1 MVNRRNV
8 SWYDSHLHP
17 GEMDYESDMDF
28 VSDYGD
34 ENSELLSE
42 TEEMENDMF
51 DETEHTCVFDAE
63 IESLHY
69 ETKLPA
75 ELEFP
80 GSETVDSDSE
90 TMVPRPQTVQQELAG
105 FKRPRKPQQ
114 HLTFAEMMN
123 STDISWYDF
132 CVNPVNMEYDLVI
145 DFGEDEK
152 SDLLFKTKEMK
163 SQMTE
168 QTSVFDAEKEFSES
182 ETVVPRPQSV
192 QQELANFKRPSEAEQ
207 TLTLVEMTNSTNM
220 SWYDLCVNNVEVDYD
235 LVIDFS
241 SDGEDEKSD
250 LLSTT
255 KEMESEMP
263 EQTSVFDAEKESL
276 PNETHS
282 SADLEFSGSEMV
294 VPRPQTVQQ
303 ELADFKSR
311 QIDELL
317 KQVDHLK
324 EKLQNTNTCFNQE
337 KEKRLAAENQCE
349 KLEERHLDL
358 EAMFSREK
366 DEKVSVEQ
374 KLTDK
379 LENLKEQLSE
389 KNVFIKNLQTD
400 LDQERRFR
408 LVSVQEQK
416 NAQRKVTVNENYK
429 KEIKDLK
436 KRTSDLSEMLD
447 NIKTDMKYRERILLD
462 ERNDFKHQLKQ
473 KNLICESLE
482 KRLNKENELRL
493 TCEEELKKT
502 KDQMSSMNGNLKK
515 EINDLTQSNSELRVV
530 VENLTAEN
538 AASHQELAEQQER
551 VKHQLQDKSVVCDLL
566 KQVDHL
572 KEKVQNTNT
581 CFNQEK
587 EKRLAAENQC
597 VLYKEQTK
605 EMENGLVE
613 QQQKLVA
620 LEKQLQ
626 EQKNV
631 NEDLQ
636 KICSDLKGETDE
648 SRFSGVSRDVLIE
661 NFEKLEERHLDLE
674 VMFSREKDEKISV
687 EQKLTD
693 KLENLKE
700 QLSEKNV
707 FIKNL
712 QTDLDQE
719 RRFRLVSVQ
728 EQKNA
733 QHKVTV
739 NENFKK
745 EIKDLK
751 KRNGDLSEMLDNIK
765 TDLKN
770 GERKL
775 LEEQNDFKHQLKQK
789 NLICESL
796 EKRLNKENELRLTC
810 EEELKKTKD
819 QMSSMNGNLKKEIND
834 LKRRNTDLSQ
844 TLRSGQAVV
853 TKSEQMFEDLQK
865 FKQLLHEKMSV
876 CEELSRCL
884 DMEKQLRVSYEA
896 QLDSNRA
903 IVCENSDLK
912 EQIKD
917 LTQSNSELR
926 VVVENLTAEN
936 AASHQELAEQQ
947 ERVKHQLQDKSVAC
961 DLLKQVD
968 HLKEKVQNR
977 NTCFNQE
984 KEKRLAAENQCAL
997 YKEQTKEMENG
1008 LVEQQQKLVALE
1020 KQLQEQK
1027 NVNEDLQ
1034 KICSDLKGET
1044 DESRFSGVSRDVLI
1058 ENFEKLE
1065 ERHLDLEVM
1074 FSREKDEKISVEQ
1087 KLTDKL
1093 ENLKEQL
1100 SEKNV
1105 FIKNLQTDLDQERRF
1120 RLVSVQEQKNA
1131 QHKVTV
1137 NENFKKEIKDLKKRN
1152 GDLSEMLDNIKTDL
1166 KNGERKLLEEQN
1178 DFKHQL
1184 KQKNLICESLEK
1196 RLNKENELRLT
1207 CEEELKKTKDQMS
1220 SMNGNLKKE
1229 INNLKRRN
1237 TDLSQTLR
1245 SGQAVVTKS
1254 EQMFEDL
1261 QKFKQLLHEKMSVC
1275 EELSRCLDMEKQLR
1289 VSYEAQLDSNRAIVC
1304 ENSDLKE
1311 QIKDLTQSNSELRVV
1326 VENLTAE
1333 NAASHQELAEQQER
1347 VKHQLQDKS
1356 VACDL
1361 LKQVDHLKEKV
1372 QNRNTCFNQ
1381 EKEKRLAAE
1390 NQCALYK
1397 EQTKEME
1404 NGLVEQQQKLV
1415 TLEKQLQEQKN
1426 VNEDLQKICS
1436 DLKGETDESRFSGVS
1451 RDVLI
1456 ENFEKLEERHLD
1468 LEVMFSREKDEK
1480 ISVEQKLTDKLE
1492 NLKEQ
1497 LSEKNV
1503 FIKNLQTDLDQ
1514 ERRFRLVSVQEQK
1527 NAQHK
1532 VTVNENF
1539 KKEIKDLKKRN
1550 GDLSEMLDN
1559 VKTDLKNGERK
1570 LLEEQNDFK
1579 HQLKQKNLI
1588 CESLEKRLNKENE
1601 LRLTCEEEL
1610 KKTKDQMS
1618 SMNGNLKKEI
1628 NDLKRRNTDLSQTL
1642 RSGQAVVTK
1651 SEQMCEDLQKFKQ
1664 LLHEKMSICEEL
1676 SSSLDMEKQLR
1687 VSYEA
1692 QLDSNRTIVGENSD
1706 LKEQIKDLTQSNSE
1720 LRVVVEN
1727 LTAENAASHQEL
1739 AEQLETVKHQLQDKS
1754 VVCENLETGFTNEQK
1769 LRLQLYQQLQE
1780 TSGLCESLEN
1790 QLRDE
1795 QKIRLGLETELAQNR
1810 DVVSAGHDDLTTKL
1824 KQMEEKE
1831 TKLRKAVAKLQLD
1844 LFRSKKQHEEE
1855 LGILKEQ
1862 ASELESL
1869 TTNLESQNQ
1878 ILRQKTERVNPDQ
1891 QTKAISEQNVDAAE
1905 GNESLPAENDSLAE
1919 SLESQRDAPHSDT
1932 KKQEKVSVWRHFK
1945 KFVTPGCLRQHKNK
1959 QPSN

>member
-8 SWYDSHLHP
+8 SWYDSRLHP

-28 VSDYGD
+28 VSDCGD

-51 DETEHTCVFDAE
+51 DETEHTSVFDAE

-69 ETKLPA
+69 ETKLSA

-90 TMVPRPQTVQQELAG
+90 TMVPRPQTVQRELAG

-114 HLTFAEMMN
+114 PLTFAEMM
-123 STDISWYDF
+123 
-132 CVNPVNMEYDLVI
+132 
-145 DFGEDEK
+145 
-152 SDLLFKTKEMK
+152 
-163 SQMTE
+163 
-168 QTSVFDAEKEFSES
+168 
-182 ETVVPRPQSV
+182 
-192 QQELANFKRPSEAEQ
+192 
-207 TLTLVEMTNSTNM
+207 NSTNM
-220 SWYDLCVNNVEVDYD
+220 SWYDLCVNNVQVDYD

-263 EQTSVFDAEKESL
+263 EQTSVFGAEKESL
-276 PNETHS
+276 PKETHS
-282 SADLEFSGSEMV
+282 SADLEISGSETV
-294 VPRPQTVQQ
+294 VPTPQTVQQ

-311 QIDELL
+311 QIDDLL

-324 EKLQNTNTCFNQE
+324 EKLQNKNTCFNQE

-366 DEKVSVEQ
+366 DEKISVER

-416 NAQRKVTVNENYK
+416 NAQHKVTVNENYK

-436 KRTSDLSEMLD
+436 KRTGDLSELLN
-447 NIKTDMKYRERILLD
+447 NIKTDMKYRERKLLE
-462 ERNDFKHQLKQ
+462 ERSDFKHQLKQ
-473 KNLICESLE
+473 KDLICEDLE

-538 AASHQELAEQQER
+538 AATHQELAEQQES
-551 VKHQLQDKSVVCDLL
+551 VKHQLQDKSVACDLL

-572 KEKVQNTNT
+572 KEKLQNRNT

-597 VLYKEQTK
+597 ALYKEQTK

-631 NEDLQ
+631 NEYLQ

-674 VMFSREKDEKISV
+674 AMFSREKDEKISV
-687 EQKLTD
+687 ERKLTD

-751 KRNGDLSEMLDNIK
+751 KRNGDLSEMLNNVK

-770 GERKL
+770 RDRKL
-775 LEEQNDFKHQLKQK
+775 LEERNNFKHQLKQK
-789 NLICESL
+789 NLVCESL

-819 QMSSMNGNLKKEIND
+819 QMSSMNGNLKKEIKD
-834 LKRRNTDLSQ
+834 LKQKNLELSQ
-844 TLRSGQAVV
+844 MLRSGQAV
-853 TKSEQMFEDLQK
+853 E
-865 FKQLLHEKMSV
+865 
-876 CEELSRCL
+876 
-884 DMEKQLRVSYEA
+884 
-896 QLDSNRA
+896 
-903 IVCENSDLK
+903 
-912 EQIKD
+912 
-917 LTQSNSELR
+917 
-926 VVVENLTAEN
+926 
-936 AASHQELAEQQ
+936 
-947 ERVKHQLQDKSVAC
+947 
-961 DLLKQVD
+961 
-968 HLKEKVQNR
+968 
-977 NTCFNQE
+977 
-984 KEKRLAAENQCAL
+984 
-997 YKEQTKEMENG
+997 
-1008 LVEQQQKLVALE
+1008 
-1020 KQLQEQK
+1020 
-1027 NVNEDLQ
+1027 
-1034 KICSDLKGET
+1034 
-1044 DESRFSGVSRDVLI
+1044 
-1058 ENFEKLE
+1058 
-1065 ERHLDLEVM
+1065 
-1074 FSREKDEKISVEQ
+1074 
-1087 KLTDKL
+1087 
-1093 ENLKEQL
+1093 
-1100 SEKNV
+1100 
-1105 FIKNLQTDLDQERRF
+1105 
-1120 RLVSVQEQKNA
+1120 
-1131 QHKVTV
+1131 
-1137 NENFKKEIKDLKKRN
+1137 
-1152 GDLSEMLDNIKTDL
+1152 
-1166 KNGERKLLEEQN
+1166 
-1178 DFKHQL
+1178 
-1184 KQKNLICESLEK
+1184 
-1196 RLNKENELRLT
+1196 
-1207 CEEELKKTKDQMS
+1207 
-1220 SMNGNLKKE
+1220 
-1229 INNLKRRN
+1229 
-1237 TDLSQTLR
+1237 
-1245 SGQAVVTKS
+1245 
-1254 EQMFEDL
+1254 
-1261 QKFKQLLHEKMSVC
+1261 
-1275 EELSRCLDMEKQLR
+1275 
-1289 VSYEAQLDSNRAIVC
+1289 
-1304 ENSDLKE
+1304 
-1311 QIKDLTQSNSELRVV
+1311 
-1326 VENLTAE
+1326 
-1333 NAASHQELAEQQER
+1333 
-1347 VKHQLQDKS
+1347 
-1356 VACDL
+1356 
-1361 LKQVDHLKEKV
+1361 
-1372 QNRNTCFNQ
+1372 
-1381 EKEKRLAAE
+1381 
-1390 NQCALYK
+1390 
-1397 EQTKEME
+1397 
-1404 NGLVEQQQKLV
+1404 
-1415 TLEKQLQEQKN
+1415 
-1426 VNEDLQKICS
+1426 
-1436 DLKGETDESRFSGVS
+1436 
-1451 RDVLI
+1451 
-1456 ENFEKLEERHLD
+1456 
-1468 LEVMFSREKDEK
+1468 
-1480 ISVEQKLTDKLE
+1480 
-1492 NLKEQ
+1492 
-1497 LSEKNV
+1497 
-1503 FIKNLQTDLDQ
+1503 
-1514 ERRFRLVSVQEQK
+1514 
-1527 NAQHK
+1527 
-1532 VTVNENF
+1532 
-1539 KKEIKDLKKRN
+1539 
-1550 GDLSEMLDN
+1550 
-1559 VKTDLKNGERK
+1559 
-1570 LLEEQNDFK
+1570 
-1579 HQLKQKNLI
+1579 
-1588 CESLEKRLNKENE
+1588 
-1601 LRLTCEEEL
+1601 
-1610 KKTKDQMS
+1610 
-1618 SMNGNLKKEI
+1618 
-1628 NDLKRRNTDLSQTL
+1628 
-1642 RSGQAVVTK
+1642 TK

-1664 LLHEKMSICEEL
+1664 LLHEKMSVCEEL

-1692 QLDSNRTIVGENSD
+1692 QLDSDRAIVRENSD

-1739 AEQLETVKHQLQDKS
+1739 AEQLESVKHQLQDKS

-1780 TSGLCESLEN
+1780 TSGLCECLEN

-1810 DVVSAGHDDLTTKL
+1810 DVVSAGHDDLMTKL
-1824 KQMEEKE
+1824 EQMEEKE
-1831 TKLRKAVAKLQLD
+1831 TKLRKVVVSLKLD

-1862 ASELESL
+1862 VSGLESL
-1869 TTNLESQNQ
+1869 TTNLESQNL
-1878 ILRQKTERVNPDQ
+1878 ILRLKTERFNPDQ
-1891 QTKAISEQNVDAAE
+1891 QTEAISEQNVDAAE

-1919 SLESQRDAPHSDT
+1919 SLDSQRDAPHSDT

-1945 KFVTPGCLRQHKNK
+1945 KFVTPGCLRQHKNR

>member
-8 SWYDSHLHP
+8 SWYDSRLHP
-17 GEMDYESDMDF
+17 GQMDYESDMDF
-28 VSDYGD
+28 VSDCGD

-51 DETEHTCVFDAE
+51 DETEHTFDTE

-69 ETKLPA
+69 ETKLSA
-75 ELEFP
+75 ELEFS

-90 TMVPRPQTVQQELAG
+90 TMVPRPQTVQRELSG

-114 HLTFAEMMN
+114 PLTFAEMMN
-123 STDISWYDF
+123 STDISWYDL
-132 CVNPVNMEYDLVI
+132 CVNPVNMDYDLVI

-168 QTSVFDAEKEFSES
+168 QTSVFDAEKESLQYETKLPAELEFSGS

-192 QQELANFKRPSEAEQ
+192 QQELAEFKHQIEAEQ
-207 TLTLVEMTNSTNM
+207 TLTLAEMTNSTNM

-255 KEMESEMP
+255 KEMESQMP
-263 EQTSVFDAEKESL
+263 EQTSVFGAEKESL
-276 PNETHS
+276 PNDTHS
-282 SADLEFSGSEMV
+282 SAELEFSGSETV
-294 VPRPQTVQQ
+294 VPTPQTVQQ

-349 KLEERHLDL
+349 KLEQRHLDL

-366 DEKVSVEQ
+366 DEKISVERT
-374 KLTDK
+374 LTDK

-416 NAQRKVTVNENYK
+416 NAQHKVTVNENYK

-436 KRTSDLSEMLD
+436 KRTGDLSELLN
-447 NIKTDMKYRERILLD
+447 NIKTDMKYRERKLLE
-462 ERNDFKHQLKQ
+462 ERSDFKDQLKQ
-473 KNLICESLE
+473 KDLICESLE

-538 AASHQELAEQQER
+538 AATHQELAEQQES

-572 KEKVQNTNT
+572 KEKLQNRNT

-597 VLYKEQTK
+597 VLYKEQAK

-661 NFEKLEERHLDLE
+661 NFEKLEQRHLDLE
-674 VMFSREKDEKISV
+674 AMFSREKDEKISV
-687 EQKLTD
+687 ERKLTD

-707 FIKNL
+707 FIENL

-751 KRNGDLSEMLDNIK
+751 KRNGDLSEMLDNVK

-770 GERKL
+770 GDRKL
-775 LEEQNDFKHQLKQK
+775 LEAQNNFKHQLKQK

-844 TLRSGQAVV
+844 TLRSVQAV
-853 TKSEQMFEDLQK
+853 E
-865 FKQLLHEKMSV
+865 
-876 CEELSRCL
+876 
-884 DMEKQLRVSYEA
+884 
-896 QLDSNRA
+896 
-903 IVCENSDLK
+903 
-912 EQIKD
+912 
-917 LTQSNSELR
+917 
-926 VVVENLTAEN
+926 
-936 AASHQELAEQQ
+936 
-947 ERVKHQLQDKSVAC
+947 
-961 DLLKQVD
+961 
-968 HLKEKVQNR
+968 
-977 NTCFNQE
+977 
-984 KEKRLAAENQCAL
+984 
-997 YKEQTKEMENG
+997 
-1008 LVEQQQKLVALE
+1008 
-1020 KQLQEQK
+1020 
-1027 NVNEDLQ
+1027 
-1034 KICSDLKGET
+1034 
-1044 DESRFSGVSRDVLI
+1044 
-1058 ENFEKLE
+1058 
-1065 ERHLDLEVM
+1065 
-1074 FSREKDEKISVEQ
+1074 
-1087 KLTDKL
+1087 
-1093 ENLKEQL
+1093 
-1100 SEKNV
+1100 
-1105 FIKNLQTDLDQERRF
+1105 
-1120 RLVSVQEQKNA
+1120 
-1131 QHKVTV
+1131 
-1137 NENFKKEIKDLKKRN
+1137 
-1152 GDLSEMLDNIKTDL
+1152 
-1166 KNGERKLLEEQN
+1166 
-1178 DFKHQL
+1178 
-1184 KQKNLICESLEK
+1184 
-1196 RLNKENELRLT
+1196 
-1207 CEEELKKTKDQMS
+1207 
-1220 SMNGNLKKE
+1220 
-1229 INNLKRRN
+1229 
-1237 TDLSQTLR
+1237 
-1245 SGQAVVTKS
+1245 
-1254 EQMFEDL
+1254 
-1261 QKFKQLLHEKMSVC
+1261 
-1275 EELSRCLDMEKQLR
+1275 
-1289 VSYEAQLDSNRAIVC
+1289 
-1304 ENSDLKE
+1304 
-1311 QIKDLTQSNSELRVV
+1311 
-1326 VENLTAE
+1326 
-1333 NAASHQELAEQQER
+1333 
-1347 VKHQLQDKS
+1347 
-1356 VACDL
+1356 
-1361 LKQVDHLKEKV
+1361 
-1372 QNRNTCFNQ
+1372 
-1381 EKEKRLAAE
+1381 
-1390 NQCALYK
+1390 
-1397 EQTKEME
+1397 
-1404 NGLVEQQQKLV
+1404 
-1415 TLEKQLQEQKN
+1415 
-1426 VNEDLQKICS
+1426 
-1436 DLKGETDESRFSGVS
+1436 
-1451 RDVLI
+1451 
-1456 ENFEKLEERHLD
+1456 
-1468 LEVMFSREKDEK
+1468 
-1480 ISVEQKLTDKLE
+1480 
-1492 NLKEQ
+1492 
-1497 LSEKNV
+1497 
-1503 FIKNLQTDLDQ
+1503 
-1514 ERRFRLVSVQEQK
+1514 
-1527 NAQHK
+1527 
-1532 VTVNENF
+1532 
-1539 KKEIKDLKKRN
+1539 
-1550 GDLSEMLDN
+1550 
-1559 VKTDLKNGERK
+1559 
-1570 LLEEQNDFK
+1570 
-1579 HQLKQKNLI
+1579 
-1588 CESLEKRLNKENE
+1588 
-1601 LRLTCEEEL
+1601 
-1610 KKTKDQMS
+1610 
-1618 SMNGNLKKEI
+1618 
-1628 NDLKRRNTDLSQTL
+1628 
-1642 RSGQAVVTK
+1642 TK

-1692 QLDSNRTIVGENSD
+1692 QLDSNRAIVGENSD

-1727 LTAENAASHQEL
+1727 LTAENAASHKEL
-1739 AEQLETVKHQLQDKS
+1739 AEQLERVTHQLQDKS

-1810 DVVSAGHDDLTTKL
+1810 DVISAGHDDLMTKL
-1824 KQMEEKE
+1824 EQMEEKE
-1831 TKLRKAVAKLQLD
+1831 TKLRKVVLNLQLN

-1862 ASELESL
+1862 VSELESL
-1869 TTNLESQNQ
+1869 TTNLESQNL
-1878 ILRQKTERVNPDQ
+1878 ILRLKTERVNPDQ
-1891 QTKAISEQNVDAAE
+1891 QTETISEQNVDAAE

-1932 KKQEKVSVWRHFK
+1932 IKQEKVSVWRHFK

-1959 QPSN
+1959 QPSNEPPC

>member
-1 MVNRRNV
+1 MMNRRNM
-8 SWYDSHLHP
+8 SWYDSRLHP
-17 GEMDYESDMDF
+17 EDIDYESD
-28 VSDYGD
+28 
-34 ENSELLSE
+34 
-42 TEEMENDMF
+42 MENDMF
-51 DETEHTCVFDAE
+51 DETEHTSVFDAE

-90 TMVPRPQTVQQELAG
+90 TMVPRSQMVQRELAG

-114 HLTFAEMMN
+114 PFTF
-123 STDISWYDF
+123 
-132 CVNPVNMEYDLVI
+132 
-145 DFGEDEK
+145 G
-152 SDLLFKTKEMK
+152 
-163 SQMTE
+163 
-168 QTSVFDAEKEFSES
+168 
-182 ETVVPRPQSV
+182 
-192 QQELANFKRPSEAEQ
+192 
-207 TLTLVEMTNSTNM
+207 EMTNNTNM

-276 PNETHS
+276 PNDTRL
-282 SADLEFSGSEMV
+282 SAELEISGSETDA
-294 VPRPQTVQQ
+294 PRPQTIQQ
-303 ELADFKSR
+303 ELVDFKSR
-311 QIDELL
+311 QIDDLL

-324 EKLQNTNTCFNQE
+324 EKLQNTVSNTCFNQE
-337 KEKRLAAENQCE
+337 KGKRLAAENQCALYKEQTKEMENGLVQQQQQLVALEKQLQEQKNVNEDLQEICSDLKGETDESRFSGVSRDVLIENFE

-366 DEKVSVEQ
+366 GEKISVER

-389 KNVFIKNLQTD
+389 KDVFIKNLQTD

-416 NAQRKVTVNENYK
+416 NAQHKVTVNENYK

-436 KRTSDLSEMLD
+436 KRTGDLSELLN

-473 KNLICESLE
+473 KDLICESLE

-515 EINDLTQSNSELRVV
+515 EIKDLTQSNSELRVV

-538 AASHQELAEQQER
+538 AASHKELVEQQES

-572 KEKVQNTNT
+572 KEKVQNRNT

-597 VLYKEQTK
+597 ALYKEQTK
-605 EMENGLVE
+605 EMENGLV
-613 QQQKLVA
+613 QQQQQLVA

-674 VMFSREKDEKISV
+674 AMFSREKGEKISV
-687 EQKLTD
+687 ERKLTD

-700 QLSEKNV
+700 QLSEKDV

-739 NENFKK
+739 NENYKK

-751 KRNGDLSEMLDNIK
+751 KRNGDLSEMLDNVK

-770 GERKL
+770 RDRKL
-775 LEEQNDFKHQLKQK
+775 LDEQNNFKHQLKLK

-796 EKRLNKENELRLTC
+796 EKRLNKENELRVTC

-819 QMSSMNGNLKKEIND
+819 QMSSMNGNLKKEIKD
-834 LKRRNTDLSQ
+834 LKQKNLELSQ
-844 TLRSGQAVV
+844 TLRSGQAVE
-853 TKSEQMFEDLQK
+853 TKSEQMCEDLQK
-865 FKQLLHEKMSV
+865 FKQLLHEKISV
-876 CEELSRCL
+876 CEELSSSL

-936 AASHQELAEQQ
+936 AASHQELAEHL
-947 ERVKHQLQDKSVAC
+947 ERV
-961 DLLKQVD
+961 
-968 HLKEKVQNR
+968 
-977 NTCFNQE
+977 T
-984 KEKRLAAENQCAL
+984 
-997 YKEQTKEMENG
+997 
-1008 LVEQQQKLVALE
+1008 
-1020 KQLQEQK
+1020 
-1027 NVNEDLQ
+1027 
-1034 KICSDLKGET
+1034 
-1044 DESRFSGVSRDVLI
+1044 
-1058 ENFEKLE
+1058 
-1065 ERHLDLEVM
+1065 
-1074 FSREKDEKISVEQ
+1074 
-1087 KLTDKL
+1087 
-1093 ENLKEQL
+1093 
-1100 SEKNV
+1100 
-1105 FIKNLQTDLDQERRF
+1105 
-1120 RLVSVQEQKNA
+1120 
-1131 QHKVTV
+1131 
-1137 NENFKKEIKDLKKRN
+1137 
-1152 GDLSEMLDNIKTDL
+1152 
-1166 KNGERKLLEEQN
+1166 
-1178 DFKHQL
+1178 
-1184 KQKNLICESLEK
+1184 
-1196 RLNKENELRLT
+1196 
-1207 CEEELKKTKDQMS
+1207 
-1220 SMNGNLKKE
+1220 
-1229 INNLKRRN
+1229 
-1237 TDLSQTLR
+1237 
-1245 SGQAVVTKS
+1245 
-1254 EQMFEDL
+1254 
-1261 QKFKQLLHEKMSVC
+1261 
-1275 EELSRCLDMEKQLR
+1275 
-1289 VSYEAQLDSNRAIVC
+1289 
-1304 ENSDLKE
+1304 
-1311 QIKDLTQSNSELRVV
+1311 
-1326 VENLTAE
+1326 
-1333 NAASHQELAEQQER
+1333 
-1347 VKHQLQDKS
+1347 
-1356 VACDL
+1356 
-1361 LKQVDHLKEKV
+1361 
-1372 QNRNTCFNQ
+1372 
-1381 EKEKRLAAE
+1381 
-1390 NQCALYK
+1390 
-1397 EQTKEME
+1397 
-1404 NGLVEQQQKLV
+1404 
-1415 TLEKQLQEQKN
+1415 
-1426 VNEDLQKICS
+1426 
-1436 DLKGETDESRFSGVS
+1436 
-1451 RDVLI
+1451 
-1456 ENFEKLEERHLD
+1456 
-1468 LEVMFSREKDEK
+1468 
-1480 ISVEQKLTDKLE
+1480 
-1492 NLKEQ
+1492 
-1497 LSEKNV
+1497 
-1503 FIKNLQTDLDQ
+1503 
-1514 ERRFRLVSVQEQK
+1514 
-1527 NAQHK
+1527 
-1532 VTVNENF
+1532 
-1539 KKEIKDLKKRN
+1539 
-1550 GDLSEMLDN
+1550 
-1559 VKTDLKNGERK
+1559 
-1570 LLEEQNDFK
+1570 
-1579 HQLKQKNLI
+1579 
-1588 CESLEKRLNKENE
+1588 
-1601 LRLTCEEEL
+1601 
-1610 KKTKDQMS
+1610 
-1618 SMNGNLKKEI
+1618 
-1628 NDLKRRNTDLSQTL
+1628 
-1642 RSGQAVVTK
+1642 
-1651 SEQMCEDLQKFKQ
+1651 
-1664 LLHEKMSICEEL
+1664 
-1676 SSSLDMEKQLR
+1676 
-1687 VSYEA
+1687 
-1692 QLDSNRTIVGENSD
+1692 
-1706 LKEQIKDLTQSNSE
+1706 
-1720 LRVVVEN
+1720 
-1727 LTAENAASHQEL
+1727 
-1739 AEQLETVKHQLQDKS
+1739 HQLQDKS

-1810 DVVSAGHDDLTTKL
+1810 DVVSASHDDLMTKL

-1831 TKLRKAVAKLQLD
+1831 TKLCKTVVNLQLD
-1844 LFRSKKQHEEE
+1844 LFRNKKQHEEE

-1862 ASELESL
+1862 VSELESL
-1869 TTNLESQNQ
+1869 TTNLESQNL
-1878 ILRQKTERVNPDQ
+1878 ILRLKTERFNPDQ
-1891 QTKAISEQNVDAAE
+1891 QTESISEQNVDAAE
-1905 GNESLPAENDSLAE
+1905 GNKSLPAENDSLAE